1 MVAKFRKRK
10 RNNKR
15 ITIKMASSLLSRL
28 GQLKHCNNY
37 NVYKI
42 LFKNE
47 PIISELKAIIKNA
60 HRGKLLE
67 WNTLLE
73 QRTMIKSLK

>member
-1 MVAKFRKRK
+1 MKKIVSILLVVTCLFTAMIFP
-10 RNNKR
+10 N
-15 ITIKMASSLLSRL
+15 TASAE
-28 GQLKHCNNY
+28 NE
-37 NVYKI
+37 YKI

-47 PIISELKAIIKNA
+47 PIVSELKAIIKNA
-60 HRGKLLE
+60 HRGELLE